1 MLPKKGR
8 KLPAWEGALASRQ
21 AFAET
26 IANLLRKEHGD
37 THRAVK
43 QLMRLTHASERSA
56 KHWMAG
62 QHGPDTVFFL
72 RLVATSP
79 VIRAFVLGIIESQQS
94 RVAEA
99 PEWSPGGSTWA
110 HEHGNERLLGRH
122 WLNSDPI
129 NDLGND
135 PGNDPI
141 SLGLNERQRW
151 VLDRVGKGHPVKA
164 REIAA
169 HWQVS
174 IKSARRDLA
183 GLCGCGL
190 LRFVGARK
198 NGRYQLAHS

>member
-21 AFAET
+21 AYAEI
-26 IANLLRKEHGD
+26 IASLLRKEHGD

-43 QLMRLTHASERSA
+43 QLMRLTYASERSA
-56 KHWMAG
+56 KHWMAA

-94 RVAEA
+94 DATELS
-99 PEWSPGGSTWA
+99 EWARKGA
-110 HEHGNERLLGRH
+110 ALGRGQGEERAVGRY
-122 WLNSDPI
+122 WPNSDPTS
-129 NDLGND
+129 DPESG

-141 SLGLNERQRW
+141 TGHLNERQRW
-151 VLDRVGKGHPVKA
+151 ILDRVA
-164 REIAA
+164 RGLSPRARDVAA
-169 HWQVS
+169 HWRVS

-183 GLCGCGL
+183 GLCACNL
-190 LRFVGARK
+190 LHFVGARK
-198 NGRYQLAHS
+198 NGRYHLVRV

>member
-8 KLPAWEGALASRQ
+8 KLPAWEGALANRQ
-21 AFAET
+21 AYAEV

-43 QLMRLTHASERSA
+43 QLMRLTDASERSA
-56 KHWMAG
+56 KHWMAA

-94 RVAEA
+94 ALADAGVV
-99 PEWSPGGSTWA
+99 PPGRYWP
-110 HEHGNERLLGRH
+110 
-122 WLNSDPI
+122 NSDPI
-129 NDLGND
+129 SD
-135 PGNDPI
+135 PESGPANDPI
-141 SLGLNERQRW
+141 TGGLNERQRW
-151 VLDRVGKGHPVKA
+151 ILDRVARGLPTKA
-164 REIAA
+164 RDVAA

-174 IKSARRDLA
+174 MKSARRDLA
-183 GLCGCGL
+183 GLCACKL

-198 NGRYQLAHS
+198 NGRYHLVRS

>member
-21 AFAET
+21 AYAEI
-26 IANLLRKEHGD
+26 IASLLRKEHGD

-56 KHWMAG
+56 KHWMAA

-79 VIRAFVLGIIESQQS
+79 VIRAFVLGIIESQRS
-94 RVAEA
+94 EM
-99 PEWSPGGSTWA
+99 PEPTVQMQDVSESGG
-110 HEHGNERLLGRH
+110 GNREGQASGRH
-122 WLNSDPI
+122 WPNSDPI
-129 NDLGND
+129 NDPKSG

-141 SLGLNERQRW
+141 TAGLNERQLW
-151 VLDRVGKGHPVKA
+151 VIDRVGRGYPA
-164 REIAA
+164 RARDIAA
-169 HWQVS
+169 HWKVS

-183 GLCGCGL
+183 GLCACDL

-198 NGRYQLAHS
+198 NGRYQLVGP

>member
-21 AFAET
+21 AYAEV

-43 QLMRLTHASERSA
+43 QLMRLTDASERSA
-56 KHWMAG
+56 KHWMAA

-94 RVAEA
+94 APAETVIVAQ
-99 PEWSPGGSTWA
+99 SRSLSG
-110 HEHGNERLLGRH
+110 HGHRDEEGLGRY
-122 WLNSDPI
+122 WPNPDPISGPLSGPVNDPI
-129 NDLGND
+129 ND
-135 PGNDPI
+135 
-141 SLGLNERQRW
+141 GLNERQRW
-151 VLDRVGKGHPVKA
+151 ILDRVA
-164 REIAA
+164 RHLPTRARDVAA

-183 GLCGCGL
+183 GLCACNL
-190 LRFVGARK
+190 LHFVGARK
-198 NGRYQLAHS
+198 NGRYHLVRA

>member
-21 AFAET
+21 AYAEV

-56 KHWMAG
+56 KHWMAA

-94 RVAEA
+94 SSAEA
-99 PEWSPGGSTWA
+99 SKIGPGITSFGQGHREEMSA
-110 HEHGNERLLGRH
+110 GRY
-122 WLNSDPI
+122 WPNSDTI
-129 NDLGND
+129 NDPESG
-135 PGNDPI
+135 PVNDPI
-141 SLGLNERQRW
+141 TSGLNERQRW
-151 VLDRVGKGHPVKA
+151 ILDRVA
-164 REIAA
+164 RGLSTRARDVAA
-169 HWQVS
+169 HWRVS

-183 GLCGCGL
+183 GLCACNL
-190 LRFVGARK
+190 LHFVGARK
-198 NGRYQLAHS
+198 NGRYHLVRA

>member
-21 AFAET
+21 AYAEI

-56 KHWMAG
+56 KHWMAA

-94 RVAEA
+94 D
-99 PEWSPGGSTWA
+99 STELSERRRSGTA
-110 HEHGNERLLGRH
+110 SGRGHGEERALGRY
-122 WLNSDPI
+122 WPNSGPI
-129 NDLGND
+129 NDPESD

-141 SLGLNERQRW
+141 TGHLNERQRW
-151 VLDRVGKGHPVKA
+151 ILDRVGRGFQTTARDISSQWRVSVKT
-164 REIAA
+164 
-169 HWQVS
+169 
-174 IKSARRDLA
+174 ARRDLA
-183 GLCGCGL
+183 GLCACGL
-190 LRFVGARK
+190 LQFVGARK
-198 NGRYQLAHS
+198 NGRYHLVRA

>member
-62 QHGPDTVFFL
+62 QHGPDTLFFL

-94 RVAEA
+94 RLAESS
-99 PEWSPGGSTWA
+99 EWLRGGTSWA
-110 HEHGNERLLGRH
+110 HEHGNERPLGKHRP
-122 WLNSDPI
+122 NSDPI

-141 SLGLNERQRW
+141 SLDLNERQRW
-151 VLDRVGKGHPVKA
+151 VLDRVGNGHSVKA

-183 GLCGCGL
+183 GLCACNL
-190 LRFVGARK
+190 LHFVGARK
-198 NGRYQLAHS
+198 NGRYHLVRV

>member
-21 AFAET
+21 AYAEV

-56 KHWMAG
+56 KHWMAA

-94 RVAEA
+94 ALAEA
-99 PEWSPGGSTWA
+99 GIVGSGRA
-110 HEHGNERLLGRH
+110 SFGHGHREEIAAGRY
-122 WLNSDPI
+122 WPNSDPI
-129 NDLGND
+129 NGPESGPVN
-135 PGNDPI
+135 GPI
-141 SLGLNERQRW
+141 TDGLNERQRW
-151 VLDRVGKGHPVKA
+151 ILDRVACGLSA
-164 REIAA
+164 RARDVAA
-169 HWQVS
+169 HWRVS
-174 IKSARRDLA
+174 IKSARRDIA
-183 GLCGCGL
+183 GLCACNL
-190 LRFVGARK
+190 LHFVGARK
-198 NGRYQLAHS
+198 NGRYHLVRA

>member
-21 AFAET
+21 AYAEI
-26 IANLLRKEHGD
+26 IASLLRKEHGD

-43 QLMRLTHASERSA
+43 QLMRLTDASERSA
-56 KHWMAG
+56 KHWMAA

-94 RVAEA
+94 DM
-99 PEWSPGGSTWA
+99 PEPTAQVQGVSGLGS
-110 HEHGNERLLGRH
+110 GNREGQASGRH
-122 WLNSDPI
+122 WPNSDPI
-129 NDLGND
+129 NDPESG

-141 SLGLNERQRW
+141 TASLNERQLW
-151 VLDRVGKGHPVKA
+151 AIDRVGRGYPA
-164 REIAA
+164 RARDIAA
-169 HWQVS
+169 HWKVS

-183 GLCGCGL
+183 GLCACGL
-190 LRFVGARK
+190 LQFVGARK
-198 NGRYQLAHS
+198 NGRYRLVRV

>member
-21 AFAET
+21 AYAEV

-56 KHWMAG
+56 KHWMAA

-94 RVAEA
+94 ALAEA
-99 PEWSPGGSTWA
+99 AIPGPSRA
-110 HEHGNERLLGRH
+110 SFGNSRREEMAAGRY
-122 WLNSDPI
+122 WPNSDPT
-129 NDLGND
+129 ND
-135 PGNDPI
+135 PESGPVNDPI
-141 SLGLNERQRW
+141 TDGLNERQRW
-151 VLDRVGKGHPVKA
+151 ILDRVA
-164 REIAA
+164 RGLPTRARDVAA

-183 GLCGCGL
+183 GLCTCNL
-190 LRFVGARK
+190 LHFVGARK
-198 NGRYQLAHS
+198 NGRYHLVRA

>member
-1 MLPKKGR
+1 M
-8 KLPAWEGALASRQ
+8 
-21 AFAET
+21 
-26 IANLLRKEHGD
+26 LRKEHGD

-62 QHGPDTVFFL
+62 QHGPDTLFFL

-94 RVAEA
+94 RLAESS
-99 PEWSPGGSTWA
+99 EWLRGGTSWA
-110 HEHGNERLLGRH
+110 HEHGNERPLGKHRP
-122 WLNSDPI
+122 NSDPI
-129 NDLGND
+129 NDLGNV

>member
-21 AFAET
+21 AYAEI

-56 KHWMAG
+56 KHWMAA

-94 RVAEA
+94 ALSETTMVA
-99 PEWSPGGSTWA
+99 PGSTSLG
-110 HEHGNERLLGRH
+110 HGPREEMAAGRY
-122 WLNSDPI
+122 WPSSDPI
-129 NDLGND
+129 NG
-135 PGNDPI
+135 PESGPANDPI
-141 SLGLNERQRW
+141 TGRLNERQRW
-151 VLDRVGKGHPVKA
+151 ILDRVA
-164 REIAA
+164 RGLPTRARDVAA
-169 HWQVS
+169 HWRVS

-183 GLCGCGL
+183 GLCACNL
-190 LRFVGARK
+190 LHFVGARK
-198 NGRYQLAHS
+198 NGRYHLVRA

>member
-21 AFAET
+21 AYAEV

-56 KHWMAG
+56 KHWMAA

-94 RVAEA
+94 ALSEA
-99 PEWSPGGSTWA
+99 AIVGPGRASLG
-110 HEHGNERLLGRH
+110 HGHREEMATGRY
-122 WLNSDPI
+122 WPNSDPI
-129 NDLGND
+129 NG
-135 PGNDPI
+135 PESGPVNDPI
-141 SLGLNERQRW
+141 TDGLNERQRW
-151 VLDRVGKGHPVKA
+151 LLDRVA
-164 REIAA
+164 RGLSTRARDVAA
-169 HWQVS
+169 HWRVS
-174 IKSARRDLA
+174 IKSARRDIA
-183 GLCGCGL
+183 GLCACNL
-190 LRFVGARK
+190 LHFVGARK
-198 NGRYQLAHS
+198 NGRYHLVRA

>member
-21 AFAET
+21 AYAEI
-26 IANLLRKEHGD
+26 IASLLRKEHGD

-43 QLMRLTHASERSA
+43 QLMRLTNASERSA
-56 KHWMAG
+56 KHWMAA

-94 RVAEA
+94 EIPEA
-99 PEWSPGGSTWA
+99 PTQAQGTSELGGVHLGGQASGRYWPNSVLKNDPGSGPS
-110 HEHGNERLLGRH
+110 N
-122 WLNSDPI
+122 DPI
-129 NDLGND
+129 NA
-135 PGNDPI
+135 
-141 SLGLNERQRW
+141 GLNERQIW
-151 VLDRVGKGHPVKA
+151 VIDRVGRSYPA
-164 REIAA
+164 RARDIAA
-169 HWQVS
+169 HWKVS

-183 GLCGCGL
+183 GLCACGL

-198 NGRYQLAHS
+198 NGRYQLVDP

>member
-62 QHGPDTVFFL
+62 QHGPDTLFFL

-94 RVAEA
+94 RLAESS
-99 PEWSPGGSTWA
+99 EWLRGGTSWA
-110 HEHGNERLLGRH
+110 HEHGNERPLGKHRP
-122 WLNSDPI
+122 NSDPI
-129 NDLGND
+129 NDLGNV

-141 SLGLNERQRW
+141 SLGLNE
-151 VLDRVGKGHPVKA
+151 
-164 REIAA
+164 
-169 HWQVS
+169 
-174 IKSARRDLA
+174 ARRRGQIQRIVSTLTS
-183 GLCGCGL
+183 
-190 LRFVGARK
+190 LRSPSKGSTYAQMLSENSSIRLSPS
-198 NGRYQLAHS
+198 GS